1 MVQAIAAQEHHA
13 VRVSGGTVAID
24 GLVED
29 DPGVVALIEEAAD
42 PDRAV
47 RACLQIGARASIVA
61 GATLDSL
68 EMEKAFGELVDGF
81 GTTVGQAVAQI
92 VGTAEGLVD
101 EDDGPFPL
109 MLRQLKGDL
118 ATQLDALF
126 DPDSKSSA
134 LTQMEKVFADA
145 ASLHTKSMR
154 AVLDPSNEKSPLGQW
169 KAEVLV
175 TVREQIGLVLTQ
187 VTEMAAATAARGAQ
201 EKSFALTAV
210 KGQSFEEDLHPVI
223 AELAARHGDLAEH
236 VGAQSGSAGSKR
248 GGAPQRLRYRWATMR
263 HCLRGQGP
271 QTRDEQDNGRAR
283 RGARQPRCGL
293 RGGHLRP
300 PGSIADGGA
309 VHLLRQQGHRGP
321 RPRLPEHPGP

>member
-1 MVQAIAAQEHHA
+1 MVQAVTAQEHYA
-13 VRVSGGTVAID
+13 VRVSGGTVLID

-29 DPGVVALIEEAAD
+29 DPGVVALVQEADD

-61 GATLDSL
+61 GASLDSL

-101 EDDGPFPL
+101 NDDGPFPL

-134 LTQMEKVFADA
+134 LARMEKVFAEA

-154 AVLDPSNEKSPLGQW
+154 AVLDPSDEKSPLGQW
-169 KAEVLV
+169 KAEVLG
-175 TVREQIGLVLTQ
+175 TVRDQVGLVLTQ
-187 VTEMAAATAARGAQ
+187 VTEMAAATAARGGTG
-201 EKSFALTAV
+201 K
-210 KGQSFEEDLHPVI
+210 DLRP
-223 AELAARHGDLAEH
+223 
-236 VGAQSGSAGSKR
+236 
-248 GGAPQRLRYRWATMR
+248 
-263 HCLRGQGP
+263 HCGQGP
-271 QTRDEQDNGRAR
+271 ELR
-283 RGARQPRCGL
+283 RGPPPRHSRAGGPPWGPGGTRRRPERGIRIQAR
-293 RGGHLRP
+293 
-300 PGSIADGGA
+300 
-309 VHLLRQQGHRGP
+309 
-321 RPRLPEHPGP
+321 